1 MGLPISRWEM
11 TLMNKNENVQVSSEV
26 KPLSKKERRNA
37 AWRWS
42 FIGSNNVNYG
52 TLQGTGYA
60 WAMARSL
67 RKIYKNDDDY
77 VEAMKMEYEYFNI
90 TPYMGPLVIGAD
102 LAMQEKEG
110 TRALEAVRS
119 IKTSLMG
126 PLSGIGDS
134 LLWVLYPTIMGSISG
149 YMALDGNPLGALIW
163 MVLNIALVWM
173 RIKLFD
179 LGYESGTRLI
189 TDMADKLTAI
199 TEAASVMGLTVVGS
213 LIATVVKVYTPLKF
227 TFGDVS
233 LGLQAEVFDKI
244 LPALLPVLVTLIVY
258 WLMEK
263 KKWGFLKV
271 IFSIIVLSLIGT
283 FFGVL
288 GVAS

>member
-1 MGLPISRWEM
+1 
-11 TLMNKNENVQVSSEV
+11 MNNNENKQVNSQTS
-26 KPLSKKERRNA
+26 KLSKKERRSA

-42 FIGSNNVNYG
+42 LIGSNNVNYG

-60 WAMARSL
+60 WSMAKSL
-67 RKIYKNDDDY
+67 RKVYPNDDDY
-77 VEAMKMEYEYFNI
+77 VEAMKVEYEYFNI
-90 TPYMGPLVIGAD
+90 TPYMGPLVVGAD
-102 LAMQEKEG
+102 LAMQEQEG
-110 TRALEAVRS
+110 TESLEAVRS

-149 YMALDGNPLGALIW
+149 YMALEGNPLGAIIW
-163 MVLNIALVWM
+163 IILNLGLVWM
-173 RIKLFD
+173 RLKLFD

-189 TDMADKLTAI
+189 TDMADKLSAI

-213 LIATVVKVYTPLKF
+213 LIATVVKVYTPLEF

-233 LGLQAEVFDKI
+233 LGLQEEIFNKI
-244 LPALLPVLVTLIVY
+244 LPSLLPVLLTLLVY

-263 KKWGFLKV
+263 KKWGFLKI
-271 IFSIIVLSLIGT
+271 IFSLIILSLICS
-283 FFGVL
+283 FFGIL
-288 GVAS
+288 GVA

>member
-1 MGLPISRWEM
+1 MSNIDSQSVNSV
-11 TLMNKNENVQVSSEV
+11 TNK
-26 KPLSKKERRNA
+26 LSKKERRNA

-67 RKIYKNDDDY
+67 RKIYPNDDDY
-77 VEAMKMEYEYFNI
+77 VEAMKVEYEYFNI

-110 TRALEAVRS
+110 TESLEAVRS

-149 YMALDGNPLGALIW
+149 YMALDGNPVGAIIW
-163 MVLNIALVWM
+163 MILNLGLVWM
-173 RIKLFD
+173 RLKLFD
-179 LGYESGTRLI
+179 LGFESGTRLI
-189 TDMADKLTAI
+189 TDMADRLSAI

-213 LIATVVKVYTPLKF
+213 LIATVVKVYTPIEF
-227 TFGDVS
+227 SFGDVS
-233 LGLQAEVFDKI
+233 LGLQEEVFNKI
-244 LPALLPVLVTLIVY
+244 LPSLLPVLLTVLVY

-263 KKWGFLKV
+263 KKWGFLKI
-271 IFSIIVLSLIGT
+271 IFSIIILSLIGA
-283 FFGVL
+283 FFGIL
-288 GVAS
+288 GVA

>member
-1 MGLPISRWEM
+1 MISMSDRI
-11 TLMNKNENVQVSSEV
+11 SSNLISDT
-26 KPLSKKERRNA
+26 KKLSKKEKRNA

-60 WAMARSL
+60 WSMARTL
-67 RKIYKNDDDY
+67 RKVYPNDDDY
-77 VEAMKMEYEYFNI
+77 VKAMEVEYEYFNI
-90 TPYMGPLVIGAD
+90 TPYMGPLVVGAD
-102 LAMQEKEG
+102 VALQEQQG
-110 TRALEAVRS
+110 TDSLEAVRS

-134 LLWVLYPTIMGSISG
+134 LLWVLLPTIMGSISG
-149 YMALDGNPLGALIW
+149 YMALDGNPLGAIAWILIN
-163 MVLNIALVWM
+163 MLLIWM

-179 LGYESGTRLI
+179 IGYESGVRLI
-189 TDMADKLTAI
+189 TDMADSLTAV

-213 LIATVVKVYTPLKF
+213 LIATVVKVYTPLEF
-227 TFGDVS
+227 AFGEVS
-233 LGLQAEVFDKI
+233 LSLQEGIFNQI
-244 LPALLPVLVTLIVY
+244 LPAILAVALTSFVY

-271 IFSIIVLSLIGT
+271 IFLIIFISLVGSY
-283 FFGVL
+283 FGIL
-288 GVAS
+288 GVAP

>member
-1 MGLPISRWEM
+1 MSDRISSNLISD
-11 TLMNKNENVQVSSEV
+11 TK
-26 KPLSKKERRNA
+26 KLSKKEKRNA

-60 WAMARSL
+60 WSMARTL
-67 RKIYKNDDDY
+67 RKVYPNDDDY
-77 VEAMKMEYEYFNI
+77 VKAMEVEYEYFNI
-90 TPYMGPLVIGAD
+90 TPYMGPLVVGAD
-102 LAMQEKEG
+102 VALQEQQG
-110 TRALEAVRS
+110 TDSLEAVRS

-134 LLWVLYPTIMGSISG
+134 LLWVLLPTIMGSISG
-149 YMALDGNPLGALIW
+149 YMALDGNPLGAIAWILIN
-163 MVLNIALVWM
+163 MLLIWM

-179 LGYESGTRLI
+179 IGYESGVRLI
-189 TDMADKLTAI
+189 TDMADSLTAV

-213 LIATVVKVYTPLKF
+213 LIATVVKVYTPLEF
-227 TFGDVS
+227 AFGEVS
-233 LGLQAEVFDKI
+233 LSLQEGIFNQI
-244 LPALLPVLVTLIVY
+244 LPAILAVALTSFVY

-271 IFSIIVLSLIGT
+271 IFLIIFISLVGSY
-283 FFGVL
+283 FGIL
-288 GVAS
+288 GVAP

>member
-1 MGLPISRWEM
+1 
-11 TLMNKNENVQVSSEV
+11 
-26 KPLSKKERRNA
+26 
-37 AWRWS
+37 
-42 FIGSNNVNYG
+42 
-52 TLQGTGYA
+52 
-60 WAMARSL
+60 
-67 RKIYKNDDDY
+67 
-77 VEAMKMEYEYFNI
+77 
-90 TPYMGPLVIGAD
+90 
-102 LAMQEKEG
+102 MQEKEG
-110 TRALEAVRS
+110 TGALEAVRS

>member
-1 MGLPISRWEM
+1 
-11 TLMNKNENVQVSSEV
+11 MNNNENKQVNSQTS
-26 KPLSKKERRNA
+26 KLSKKERRSA

-42 FIGSNNVNYG
+42 LIGSNNVNYG

-60 WAMARSL
+60 WSMAKSL
-67 RKIYKNDDDY
+67 RKVYPNDDDY
-77 VEAMKMEYEYFNI
+77 VEAMKVEYEYFNI
-90 TPYMGPLVIGAD
+90 TPYMGPLVVGAD
-102 LAMQEKEG
+102 LAMQEQEG
-110 TRALEAVRS
+110 TESLEAVRS

-149 YMALDGNPLGALIW
+149 YMALEGNPLGAIIW
-163 MVLNIALVWM
+163 IILNLGLVWM
-173 RIKLFD
+173 RLKLFD

-189 TDMADKLTAI
+189 TDMADKLSAI

-213 LIATVVKVYTPLKF
+213 LIATVVKVYTPLEF

-233 LGLQAEVFDKI
+233 LGLQEEIFNKI
-244 LPALLPVLVTLIVY
+244 LPSLLPVLLTLLVY

-263 KKWGFLKV
+263 KKWGFLKI
-271 IFSIIVLSLIGT
+271 IFSLIILSLICS
-283 FFGVL
+283 FFGIL
-288 GVAS
+288 GIA

>member
-1 MGLPISRWEM
+1 
-11 TLMNKNENVQVSSEV
+11 MNNNENKQVNSQTS
-26 KPLSKKERRNA
+26 KLSKKERRSA

-42 FIGSNNVNYG
+42 LIGSNNINYG

-60 WAMARSL
+60 WSMAKSL
-67 RKIYKNDDDY
+67 RKVYPNDDDY
-77 VEAMKMEYEYFNI
+77 VEAMKVEYEYFNI
-90 TPYMGPLVIGAD
+90 TPYMGPLVVGAD
-102 LAMQEKEG
+102 LAMQEQEG
-110 TRALEAVRS
+110 TESLEAVRS

-149 YMALDGNPLGALIW
+149 YMALEGNPLGAIIW
-163 MVLNIALVWM
+163 MILNLGLVWM
-173 RIKLFD
+173 RLKLFD

-189 TDMADKLTAI
+189 TDMADKLSAI

-213 LIATVVKVYTPLKF
+213 LIATVVKVYTPLEF

-233 LGLQAEVFDKI
+233 LGLQEEIFNKI
-244 LPALLPVLVTLIVY
+244 LPSLLPVLLTLLVY

-263 KKWGFLKV
+263 KKWGFLKI
-271 IFSIIVLSLIGT
+271 IFSLIILSLICS
-283 FFGVL
+283 FFGIL
-288 GVAS
+288 GVA

>member
-1 MGLPISRWEM
+1 
-11 TLMNKNENVQVSSEV
+11 MNNNENKQVNSQTS
-26 KPLSKKERRNA
+26 KLSKKERRSA

-42 FIGSNNVNYG
+42 LIGSNNVNYG

-60 WAMARSL
+60 WSMAKSL
-67 RKIYKNDDDY
+67 RKVYSNDDDY
-77 VEAMKMEYEYFNI
+77 VEAMKVEYEYFNI
-90 TPYMGPLVIGAD
+90 TPYMGPLVVGAD
-102 LAMQEKEG
+102 LAMQEQEG
-110 TRALEAVRS
+110 TESLEAVRS

-149 YMALDGNPLGALIW
+149 YMALEGNPLGAIIW
-163 MVLNIALVWM
+163 MILNLGLVWM
-173 RIKLFD
+173 RLKLFD

-189 TDMADKLTAI
+189 TDMADKLSAI

-213 LIATVVKVYTPLKF
+213 LIATVVKVYTPLEF

-233 LGLQAEVFDKI
+233 LGLQEEIFNKI
-244 LPALLPVLVTLIVY
+244 LPSLLPVLLTLLVY

-263 KKWGFLKV
+263 KKWGFLKI
-271 IFSIIVLSLIGT
+271 IFSLIILSLICS
-283 FFGVL
+283 FFGIL
-288 GVAS
+288 GVA